1 MRCFASP
8 MQAVHFTRFRVRHED
23 PEPVLEARRAWSS
36 ACEGDKRFRGG
47 LLVALEDGEWLDI
60 SVWEQ
65 TPLPGRGG
73 PPQAPPLDF
82 MDRVVGV
89 GTEILGQ
96 ECGLL
101 ALYDTRPGEP
111 DASAVKSSGR
121 VR

>member
-1 MRCFASP
+1 
-8 MQAVHFTRFRVRHED
+8 MQAVHFTRFRVRGED
-23 PEPVLEARRAWSS
+23 PEPVLKARRAWTVASH
-36 ACEGDKRFRGG
+36 GDERFRGG
-47 LLVALEDGEWLDI
+47 LLVALEDREWLDI

-73 PPQAPPLDF
+73 PPQSPPLDF

-101 ALYDTRPGEP
+101 ALYDTLPKEP
-111 DASAVKSSGR
+111 DALAAESSGR
-121 VR
+121 WR